1 MQEVLKIVVPIIVV
15 HLVVLTGVILVIKRL
30 LWNDTMRAVEKINQ
44 VEAEVRKKEEAI
56 RREIEEHE
64 RDFARRRNEAEQDLQ
79 KHKEQSEKELNQLR
93 EKLVGEAKAEGE
105 HILEHARRSEE
116 KFRQQVLQE
125 IEQKAVEYGAQIFE
139 LVFSE
144 KMSEELNRHF
154 VAELFD
160 ALEAIDSSGITVDAG
175 TAEFTAGY
183 PMDRQQKERLGRILA
198 DKFGV
203 NVAIEEKIEKNLLA
217 GIVFKLGSLEID
229 GSLRNRFREAAAEV
243 KKSAGF

>member
-93 EKLVGEAKAEGE
+93 EKLVGLQCLVVRVVVEVEVP
-105 HILEHARRSEE
+105 LLLTV
-116 KFRQQVLQE
+116 QQVEQMAVLPQVAVVRQE
-125 IEQKAVEYGAQIFE
+125 
-139 LVFSE
+139 
-144 KMSEELNRHF
+144 
-154 VAELFD
+154 
-160 ALEAIDSSGITVDAG
+160 
-175 TAEFTAGY
+175 
-183 PMDRQQKERLGRILA
+183 
-198 DKFGV
+198 
-203 NVAIEEKIEKNLLA
+203 
-217 GIVFKLGSLEID
+217 
-229 GSLRNRFREAAAEV
+229 
-243 KKSAGF
+243 